1 MGLQHLVDIL
11 LEALRRVTRVSS
23 RRAGSENLM
32 RRGGM
37 SILESPLLF
46 RMCCFAIRKISVARE
61 ARHS

>member
-46 RMCCFAIRKISVARE
+46 RMCCFAILKVSVARE